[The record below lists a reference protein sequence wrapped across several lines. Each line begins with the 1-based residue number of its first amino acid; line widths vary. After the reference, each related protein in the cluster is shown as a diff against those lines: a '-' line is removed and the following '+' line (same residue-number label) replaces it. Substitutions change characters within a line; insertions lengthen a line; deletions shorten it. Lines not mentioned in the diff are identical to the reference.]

1 MRVLL
6 IGLEPYF
13 AAIGVRYLS
22 SYLRKEGHE
31 PYVIISPKPR
41 PTFKRPSLET
51 ESEKDAL
58 ISFARELDVGVIG
71 ISLMTHHFARATGL
85 TRAFKEKL
93 SVPVIWGGVHPT
105 SVPAECAARADFVF
119 MGEGEIALAEFVSNL
134 ETGRNVGNTP
144 GLAYMDSAE
153 LVRNE
158 LPPIIENL
166 DDIPTIELDRDRIF
180 FLEDGRVVPLTTELY
195 RKYSTF
201 DGTWYRLTT
210 CRGCPYKCTYC
221 AVPVKR
227 IRRRSVSNVMEEIA
241 RVKERYPF
249 TEVLNIQ
256 DDSFILGDDDWLREF
271 SERLRS
277 EFGLEFMCRVMP
289 KYVTEERIKTL
300 YEGGLRYVSMGL
312 ESGSD
317 RINREVY
324 GRPET
329 ADDFLRADRILGSY
343 DVYKEYDV
351 IVDNPYETEKET
363 LETVRTLARAGKPFI
378 LGVYSLTPYPGTV
391 FYDRVKRDGKLESI
405 TDAYESP
412 FQVTQPGRYRTSSY
426 LIKLIHCTVLFPR
439 WLVLYLANRADKRW
453 VSRVLNRLFSLHQ
466 RYIGWL
472 FALKKTSPRLFAV
485 ATKTVRRLFG
495 R

>member
-31 PYVIISPKPR
+31 PYIVISPKPR
-41 PTFKRPSLET
+41 PAFKRPCLET

-58 ISFARELDVGVIG
+58 VSFARELDAGVIG
-71 ISLMTHHFARATGL
+71 ISLMTHHYARAVAL
-85 TRAFKEKL
+85 TRAFREKL
-93 SVPVIWGGVHPT
+93 SVPIIWGGVHPT
-105 SVPAECAARADFVF
+105 SVPAECAAAADFVCI
-119 MGEGEIALAEFVSNL
+119 GEGEIALAEFVSNL
-134 ETGRNVGNTP
+134 ETGRNVRNTP
-144 GLAYMDSAE
+144 GLAYMDDGE

-166 DDIPTIELDRDRIF
+166 DDIPIIELDPERMF

-195 RKYSTF
+195 RRYSTYN
-201 DGTWYRLTT
+201 GTWYRLTT

-221 AVPVKR
+221 AVPVKK
-227 IRRRSVSNVMEEIA
+227 IRRRGVANVMDEVA

-256 DDSFILGDDDWLREF
+256 DDSFILGDDEWLREF

-277 EFGLEFMCRVMP
+277 EFDLEFMCRVMP
-289 KYVTEERIKTL
+289 RYVTEERIKTL

-329 ADDFLRADRILGSY
+329 AAGFLRADRILGRY

-363 LETVRTLARAGKPFI
+363 IETVRALARAGKPFI

-391 FYDRVKRDGKLESI
+391 FYDRVKRDGKLESM

-412 FQVTQPGRYRTSSY
+412 FQVTQPGRYRTSGY
-426 LIKLIHCTVLFPR
+426 LIKLIYCTVLFPR
-439 WLVLYLANRADKRW
+439 WLVLYITYRADKRW
-453 VSRVLNRLFSLHQ
+453 ARSVIDRLFSLHQ

-472 FALKKTSPRLFAV
+472 FALKQTAPGLFALV
-485 ATKTVRRLFG
+485 TKTVRRLFG